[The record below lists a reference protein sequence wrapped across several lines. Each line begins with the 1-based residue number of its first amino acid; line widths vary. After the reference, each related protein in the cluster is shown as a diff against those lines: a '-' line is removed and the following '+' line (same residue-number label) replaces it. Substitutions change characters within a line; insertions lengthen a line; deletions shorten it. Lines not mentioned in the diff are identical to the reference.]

1 MGYNQKRFTLKTTSA
16 IYLKLEAFIKK
27 YYTNEL
33 IKGGLLFIGFGLL
46 YFLFTLFIEYFLWL
60 KPLGRTLLF
69 WIFIGVEVFLLF
81 RFILFPIF
89 KLFKLQKGIDYKE
102 ASAIIGNH
110 FTEVSDKLTNFLQLS
125 ASENSAESSELMI
138 ASIEQ
143 KANSLQPIPFGN
155 AINFKNNKKY
165 LPLAIV
171 PVLLFAVFYIS
182 GNSNIISQSLNRVVH
197 FNATFLPPAPFKFVV
212 LNANLQT
219 EQNKDFVVKM
229 ESIGNIVPENVMI
242 HIGDESYFME
252 SSQPGKF
259 EFKIEKPVE
268 NVSFS
273 FEGNSVS
280 SDEYE
285 LKVITVPSIAN
296 FQMVLNFPSY
306 LNKKSEIIQGTGN
319 AMVPEGTLVTWKM
332 NTQSTQEIVWKDE
345 NATFKFNKAENE
357 FKLAKNINQNTE
369 YQILTS
375 NNKVKNYEKLDYL
388 LSVIK
393 DQHPTIT
400 VSPAPDSLKLDKNYV
415 LGRLSDD
422 YGLSKLQIVYYERN
436 KPQTTKRG
444 TIPVKQAVFDQF
456 VFNFPSNLDVEEGVS
471 YEYYFEVFDNDA
483 PHHFKSTKSSVFSDR
498 VSTTD
503 EVHDLELQQQNQ
515 NINSLS
521 KSLKNQEK
529 QFSEMDKIQKTGKEK
544 DNLEFKDQQKV
555 GDFIKRQKQ
564 QDEMMKQ
571 FAEKM
576 NKNLDKFQ
584 SEKKDK
590 TADDLQKRLD
600 NAEKDLEKNQ
610 KLMDELKNLNDKLQS
625 EELFD
630 KMEKFKQISKNQ
642 SRNLEQLVELTK
654 RFYVEKKAEQV
665 ADKLDKLAEQQEKLS
680 NKETENTKDKQD
692 DINKAFDKIKE
703 DLKDLKEENKSLKSP
718 LDIPSDASKEK
729 DVDSDLQKASEELSK
744 KNTSSAKPKQKS
756 AAKKMKSMSEQ
767 MNSSMEGGDQEQL
780 EEDVVMLRQILDN
793 LLAYSLS
800 QEEVMKQF
808 KSMKLGSSAYTKNIK
823 IQQNLKQ
830 QFKHVDDSLFALSLR
845 NPKVAEDVT
854 KEIGNVQYNI
864 DKAIET
870 LTDVQVPKGVSHQ
883 QYATSSANKLAD
895 FLSDLLNNMQMS
907 MSKPGAGKPKP
918 GDGQGMQLPDIIQ
931 KQKGLGDKM
940 KEGMQQG
947 NKPGEGKQGQSG
959 EGKQGQGKEGEG
971 KQGEGK
977 QGQGKDGQ
985 GKGSQGKNGE
995 GKNGQGSKN
1004 GGEGKDGEDGNDGE
1018 GDAEAIMEIYKEQVK
1033 LREALQ
1039 KELAKQ
1045 GLDSQGRSV
1054 IDQMKASEKQLLN
1067 KGFKNEN
1074 LQRILNIQQELLKLN
1089 NAVQEQGQD
1098 TKRQSETNK
1107 AEFSNRTNSL
1117 PSSLLEYLNSV
1128 EILNRQS
1135 LPLRS
1140 NFNQKVQEY
1149 FNTK

>member
-1 MGYNQKRFTLKTTSA
+1 LKTTSA
-16 IYLKLEAFIKK
+16 IYQKLEAFIKK

-33 IKGGLLFIGFGLL
+33 IKGALLFIGFGFL

-60 KPLGRTLLF
+60 KPIGRTFLF
-69 WIFIGVEVFLLF
+69 WIFIAVEVFLLF

-89 KLFKLQKGIDYKE
+89 KLFKLQKGIDYNQ
-102 ASAIIGNH
+102 ASTIIGNH

-125 ASENSAESSELMI
+125 ASENSTESSELML

-155 AINFKNNKKY
+155 AINFKTNKKY
-165 LPLAIV
+165 LPLAII
-171 PVLLFAVFYIS
+171 PILLFAVFYIS
-182 GNSNIISQSLNRVVH
+182 GNSNVISQSLNRVVH

-212 LNANLQT
+212 LNSNLQT
-219 EQNKDFVVKM
+219 EQNKDFIVKI
-229 ESIGNIVPENVMI
+229 ESVGNVVPENVMI
-242 HIGDESYFME
+242 HIGNESYFME

-259 EFKIEKPVE
+259 EFKIEKPVS
-268 NVSFS
+268 NVEFS

-280 SDEYE
+280 SEEYE

-296 FQMVLNFPSY
+296 FEMVLNFPSY
-306 LNKKSEIIQGTGN
+306 LKKKSETIQGTGN
-319 AMVPEGTLVTWKM
+319 AIVPEGTLVTWKM
-332 NTQSTQEIVWKDE
+332 NTQSTQEIVWKDD
-345 NATFKFNKAENE
+345 NATFKFNKDENE
-357 FKLAKNINQNTE
+357 FKLAKNITQNTE

-375 NNKVKNYEKLDYL
+375 NNKVKNYEKLDYQ

-400 VSPAPDSLKLDKNYV
+400 VAPAPDSLKLDKNYV
-415 LGRLSDD
+415 LGRLGDD
-422 YGLSKLQIVYYERN
+422 YGLSKLEVVYYERN
-436 KPQTTKRG
+436 KPNTAKRG
-444 TIPVKQAVFDQF
+444 TIPVKSGVFDQF
-456 VFNFPSNLDVEEGVS
+456 VFNFPSNLAVQEGVS

-483 PHHFKSTKSSVFSDR
+483 PHGFKSTKSSVFSDR

-503 EVHDLELQQQNQ
+503 EVHDLELQQQNE
-515 NINSLS
+515 NINSLE
-521 KSLKNQEK
+521 KSLKNQTK
-529 QFSEMDKIQKTGKEK
+529 QFSEMDKIQKAGKEK

-555 GDFIKRQKQ
+555 NDFIKRQKQ
-564 QDEMMKQ
+564 QDELMKQ

-610 KLMDELKNLNDKLQS
+610 KLMDELKNLNDKLNS

-654 RFYVEKKAEQV
+654 RFYVSKKAEQV
-665 ADKLDKLAEQQEKLS
+665 ADKLKKLADQQEQLS
-680 NKETENTKDKQD
+680 NKEKENTQDKQE
-692 DINKAFDKIKE
+692 DINKAFDKIQE
-703 DLKDLKEENKSLKSP
+703 DLKDLKEENKTLKAP

-729 DVDSDLQKASEELSK
+729 DLKDDLKKASEELSK
-744 KNTSSAKPKQKS
+744 KNSSSAKPKQKS
-756 AAKKMKSMSEQ
+756 AAKKMKSMAEK
-767 MNSSMEGGDQEQL
+767 MDAGMEGGEQEQL
-780 EEDVVMLRQILDN
+780 EEDVAMLRQVLDN

-800 QEEVMKQF
+800 QEDVMKQF
-808 KSMKLGSSAYTKNIK
+808 RTMKLGSSAFTKNIK

-854 KEIGNVQYNI
+854 KEIGNVQYNV

-870 LTDVQVPKGVSHQ
+870 LSDVQVPKGVSHQ
-883 QYATSSANKLAD
+883 QYAVSSANKLAD

-907 MSKPGAGKPKP
+907 MSKPGAGKPKL

-931 KQKGLGDKM
+931 KQKGLADKM
-940 KEGMQQG
+940 KAGMKPG
-947 NKPGEGKQGQSG
+947 DKPGDKSGDKPGEGKQGQGKSG
-959 EGKQGQGKEGEG
+959 EGK
-971 KQGEGK
+971 
-977 QGQGKDGQ
+977 D
-985 GKGSQGKNGE
+985 
-995 GKNGQGSKN
+995 GQGSKN
-1004 GGEGKDGEDGNDGE
+1004 GGKGNENKDGNDGE

-1089 NAVQEQGQD
+1089 NAVQQQGQD

-1107 AEFSNRTNSL
+1107 AEFSNRTNAL
-1117 PSSLLEYLNSV
+1117 PSSLLDYLNSV

>member
-1 MGYNQKRFTLKTTSA
+1 M
-16 IYLKLEAFIKK
+16 
-27 YYTNEL
+27 
-33 IKGGLLFIGFGLL
+33 
-46 YFLFTLFIEYFLWL
+46 
-60 KPLGRTLLF
+60 
-69 WIFIGVEVFLLF
+69 
-81 RFILFPIF
+81 
-89 KLFKLQKGIDYKE
+89 FKLQKGIDYNQ

-125 ASENSAESSELMI
+125 ASGNTAESSELML

-155 AINFKNNKKY
+155 AINFNNNKKY

-182 GNSNIISQSLNRVVH
+182 GNSTIISQSLNRVVH

-212 LNANLQT
+212 LNQNLQT
-219 EQNKDFVVKM
+219 EQNKDFVIKM
-229 ESIGNIVPENVMI
+229 ESVGKIVPENVMI

-259 EFKIEKPVE
+259 EFKVEKPVE

-273 FEGNSVS
+273 FEGNTVS
-280 SDEYE
+280 SEEYE

-296 FQMVLNFPSY
+296 FEMVLNFPSY
-306 LNKKSEIIQGTGN
+306 LKKKAEVIQGTGN
-319 AMVPEGTLVTWKM
+319 AILPEGTLVTWKM
-332 NTQSTQEIVWKDE
+332 KTQATQEIVWKGE
-345 NATFKFNKAENE
+345 NSIFKFDKDQNE
-357 FKLAKNINQNTE
+357 FKLAKNISQNTE

-375 NNKVKNYEKLDYL
+375 NNKVKNYEKLDYQ

-393 DQHPTIT
+393 DQYPSIH
-400 VSPAPDSLKLDKNYV
+400 VAPAPDSLKLDKNYV
-415 LGRLSDD
+415 LGRLGDD
-422 YGLSKLQIVYYERN
+422 YGLSKLQVVYYERN
-436 KPQTTKRG
+436 KPNTAKRG
-444 TIPVKQAVFDQF
+444 TIPVKSGVFDQF
-456 VFNFPSNLDVEEGVS
+456 VFNFPSNLAVQEGVS

-483 PHHFKSTKSSVFSDR
+483 PHGFKSTKSSVFSDR
-498 VSTTD
+498 VATSD
-503 EVHDLELQQQNQ
+503 EIHDLELQQQNE
-515 NINSLS
+515 NISSLE
-521 KSLKNQEK
+521 KSLKNQTK
-529 QFSEMDKIQKTGKEK
+529 QFSEMDKIQKAGKEK

-555 GDFIKRQKQ
+555 NDFIKRQKQ
-564 QDEMMKQ
+564 QDELMKQ
-571 FAEKM
+571 FTEKM

-584 SEKKDK
+584 SDKKDK
-590 TADDLQKRLD
+590 TAEDLQKRLD

-610 KLMDELKNLNDKLQS
+610 KLMEELKNLNDKLNS
-625 EELFD
+625 EDLFD

-654 RFYVEKKAEQV
+654 RFYVSKKAEQV
-665 ADKLDKLAEQQEKLS
+665 AEKLNRLAEKQEQLS
-680 NKETENTKDKQD
+680 NKDKENTQDKQE
-692 DINKAFDKIKE
+692 DINKDFDKIQE
-703 DLKDLKEENKSLKSP
+703 DLKDLKEENKTLKAP
-718 LDIPSDASKEK
+718 LDIPNDASKEK
-729 DVDSDLQKASEELSK
+729 DVKSDLQKASEELSK
-744 KNTSSAKPKQKS
+744 KNSASAKPKQKS
-756 AAKKMKSMSEQ
+756 AAKKMKSMAEQ
-767 MNSSMEGGDQEQL
+767 MDAGMEGGEQEQM
-780 EEDVVMLRQILDN
+780 EEDVAMLRQILDN

-800 QEEVMKQF
+800 QEDVMKQF
-808 KSMKLGSSAYTKNIK
+808 RTMKLGSSAYTKNIK

-830 QFKHVDDSLFALSLR
+830 QFRYVDDSLFALSLR

-864 DKAIET
+864 DKAIES
-870 LTDVQVPKGVSHQ
+870 LSDVQVPKGVSHQ
-883 QYATSSANKLAD
+883 QYAVSSANKLAD

-907 MSKPGAGKPKP
+907 MSKPGSGKPKP
-918 GDGQGMQLPDIIQ
+918 GNGQGMQLPDIIQ

-940 KEGMQQG
+940 KEGMKSG
-947 NKPGEGKQGQSG
+947 NKPGDKPGDKSG
-959 EGKQGQGKEGEG
+959 EKMGDKPGE
-971 KQGEGK
+971 
-977 QGQGKDGQ
+977 
-985 GKGSQGKNGE
+985 GKNGE
-995 GKNGQGSKN
+995 GKESN
-1004 GGEGKDGEDGNDGE
+1004 GKDGKGKNGDGKTGQGDRKGGQSNGQMKDNDGE
-1018 GDAEAIMEIYKEQVK
+1018 GDAEAIIEIYKEQVK

-1039 KELAKQ
+1039 KELAKK
-1045 GLDSQGRSV
+1045 GLDSQGQSV
-1054 IDQMKASEKQLLN
+1054 IDQMKASEKQILN

-1089 NAVQEQGQD
+1089 NAVQQQGQD

-1107 AEFSNRTNSL
+1107 TEFPNRTNAL

>member
-1 MGYNQKRFTLKTTSA
+1 MKTTSA
-16 IYLKLEAFIKK
+16 IYQKLEAFIKK

-33 IKGGLLFIGFGLL
+33 IKGALLFIGFGFL

-60 KPLGRTLLF
+60 KPIGRTFLF
-69 WIFIGVEVFLLF
+69 WIFIAVEVFLLF

-89 KLFKLQKGIDYKE
+89 KLFKLQKGIDYNQ
-102 ASAIIGNH
+102 ASTIIGNH

-125 ASENSAESSELMI
+125 ASENSTESSELML

-155 AINFKNNKKY
+155 AINFKTNKKY
-165 LPLAIV
+165 LPLAII
-171 PVLLFAVFYIS
+171 PILLFAVFYIS
-182 GNSNIISQSLNRVVH
+182 GNSNVISQSLNRVVH

-212 LNANLQT
+212 LNSNLQT
-219 EQNKDFVVKM
+219 EQNKDFIVKI
-229 ESIGNIVPENVMI
+229 ESVGNVVPENVMI
-242 HIGDESYFME
+242 HIGNESYFME

-259 EFKIEKPVE
+259 EFKIEKPVS
-268 NVSFS
+268 NVEFS

-280 SDEYE
+280 SEEYE

-296 FQMVLNFPSY
+296 FEMVLNFPSY
-306 LNKKSEIIQGTGN
+306 LKKKSETIQGTGN
-319 AMVPEGTLVTWKM
+319 AIVPEGTLVTWKM
-332 NTQSTQEIVWKDE
+332 NTQSTQEIVWKDD
-345 NATFKFNKAENE
+345 NATFKFNKDENE
-357 FKLAKNINQNTE
+357 FELAKNITQNTE

-375 NNKVKNYEKLDYL
+375 NNKVKNYEKLDYQ

-400 VSPAPDSLKLDKNYV
+400 VSLAPDSLKLDKNYV
-415 LGRLSDD
+415 LGRLGDD
-422 YGLSKLQIVYYERN
+422 YGLSKLQVVYYERN
-436 KPQTTKRG
+436 KPNTAKRG
-444 TIPVKQAVFDQF
+444 TIPVKSGVFDQF
-456 VFNFPSNLDVEEGVS
+456 VFNFPSNLAVQEGVS

-483 PHHFKSTKSSVFSDR
+483 PHGFKSTKSSVFSDR

-503 EVHDLELQQQNQ
+503 EVHDLELQQQNE
-515 NINSLS
+515 NINSLE
-521 KSLKNQEK
+521 KSLKNQTK
-529 QFSEMDKIQKTGKEK
+529 QFSEIDKIQKAGKEK

-555 GDFIKRQKQ
+555 NDFIKRQKQ
-564 QDEMMKQ
+564 QDELMKQ

-610 KLMDELKNLNDKLQS
+610 KLMDELKNLNDKLNS

-654 RFYVEKKAEQV
+654 RFYVSKKAEQV
-665 ADKLDKLAEQQEKLS
+665 ADKLKKLADQQEQLS
-680 NKETENTKDKQD
+680 NKEKENTQDKQE
-692 DINKAFDKIKE
+692 DINKAFGKIQE
-703 DLKDLKEENKSLKSP
+703 DLKDLKEENKTLKAP

-729 DVDSDLQKASEELSK
+729 DLKDDLKKASEELSK
-744 KNTSSAKPKQKS
+744 KNSSSAKPKQKS
-756 AAKKMKSMSEQ
+756 AAKKMKSMAEK
-767 MNSSMEGGDQEQL
+767 MDAGMEGGEQEQL
-780 EEDVVMLRQILDN
+780 EEDVAMLRQVLDN

-800 QEEVMKQF
+800 QEDVMKQF
-808 KSMKLGSSAYTKNIK
+808 RTMKLGSSAFTKNIK

-854 KEIGNVQYNI
+854 KEIGNVQYNV

-870 LTDVQVPKGVSHQ
+870 LSDVQVPKGVSHQ
-883 QYATSSANKLAD
+883 QYAVSCANKLAD

-931 KQKGLGDKM
+931 KQKGLADKM
-940 KEGMQQG
+940 KAGMKPG
-947 NKPGEGKQGQSG
+947 DKPGDKSGDKPGEGKQGQ
-959 EGKQGQGKEGEG
+959 GKQGQGKSGEG
-971 KQGEGK
+971 K
-977 QGQGKDGQ
+977 D
-985 GKGSQGKNGE
+985 
-995 GKNGQGSKN
+995 GQGSKN
-1004 GGEGKDGEDGNDGE
+1004 GGKGNENKDGNDGE

-1089 NAVQEQGQD
+1089 NAVQQQGQD

-1107 AEFSNRTNSL
+1107 AEFSNRTNAL
-1117 PSSLLEYLNSV
+1117 PSSLLDYLNSV

>member
-1 MGYNQKRFTLKTTSA
+1 LKTTSA
-16 IYLKLEAFIKK
+16 IYQKLEAFIKK

-69 WIFIGVEVFLLF
+69 WAFIAVEVFLLF

-89 KLFKLQKGIDYKE
+89 KLFKLQKGIDYNQ
-102 ASAIIGNH
+102 ASTIIGNH

-125 ASENSAESSELMI
+125 ASENSTESSELML

-143 KANSLQPIPFGN
+143 KANSLQPIPFEN
-155 AINFKNNKKY
+155 AINFKTNKKY
-165 LPLAIV
+165 LPLAII
-171 PVLLFAVFYIS
+171 PILLFAVFYIS

-197 FNATFLPPAPFKFVV
+197 FNATFLPPAPFKFVI
-212 LNANLQT
+212 LNQNLQT
-219 EQNKDFVVKM
+219 EQNKDFVIKM
-229 ESIGNIVPENVMI
+229 ESVGNIVPENVMI
-242 HIGDESYFME
+242 HIGNESYFME

-259 EFKIEKPVE
+259 EFKIEKPVS
-268 NVSFS
+268 NVQFS
-273 FEGNSVS
+273 FKGNSVS
-280 SDEYE
+280 SEEYE

-296 FQMVLNFPSY
+296 FEMVLNFPSY
-306 LNKKSEIIQGTGN
+306 LKKKSETIQGTGN
-319 AMVPEGTLVTWKM
+319 AIVPEGTLVTWKM
-332 NTQSTQEIVWKDE
+332 NTQSTQEIVWKDD
-345 NATFKFNKAENE
+345 NSTFRFNKAENE
-357 FKLAKNINQNTE
+357 FKLAKNISQNTE

-375 NNKVKNYEKLDYL
+375 NNKVKNYEKLDYQ

-415 LGRLSDD
+415 LGRLGDD
-422 YGLSKLQIVYYERN
+422 YGLSKLQVVYYERN
-436 KPQTTKRG
+436 KPNTAKRG
-444 TIPVKQAVFDQF
+444 TIPVKSGVFDQF
-456 VFNFPSNLDVEEGVS
+456 VFNFPSNLAVQEGVS

-483 PHHFKSTKSSVFSDR
+483 PHGFKSTKSSVFSDR

-503 EVHDLELQQQNQ
+503 EIHDMELQQQNE
-515 NINSLS
+515 NINSLE
-521 KSLKNQEK
+521 KSLKNQTK
-529 QFSEMDKIQKTGKEK
+529 QFSEMDKIQKAGKEK

-555 GDFIKRQKQ
+555 NDFIKRQKQ

-600 NAEKDLEKNQ
+600 NAQKDLEKNQ
-610 KLMDELKNLNDKLQS
+610 KLMDELKNLNDKLNS
-625 EELFD
+625 EDLFD

-654 RFYVEKKAEQV
+654 RFYVSKKAEQV
-665 ADKLDKLAEQQEKLS
+665 ADKLKKLADQQEQLS
-680 NKETENTKDKQD
+680 NKEKENTQEKQE
-692 DINKAFDKIKE
+692 DINKAFDKIQE
-703 DLKDLKEENKSLKSP
+703 DLKDLKEENKTLKSP
-718 LDIPSDASKEK
+718 LDIPSDPSKEK
-729 DVDSDLQKASEELSK
+729 DVKDDLKKASEELSK
-744 KNTSSAKPKQKS
+744 KNSSSAKPKQKS
-756 AAKKMKSMSEQ
+756 AAKKMKSMAEQ
-767 MNSSMEGGDQEQL
+767 MDAGMEGGEQEQL
-780 EEDVVMLRQILDN
+780 EEDVAMLRQVLDN
-793 LLAYSLS
+793 LLAFSLS
-800 QEEVMKQF
+800 EEDVMKQF

-870 LTDVQVPKGVSHQ
+870 LSDVQVPKGVSHQ
-883 QYATSSANKLAD
+883 QYAVSSANKLAD

-931 KQKGLGDKM
+931 KQKGLADKM
-940 KEGMQQG
+940 KAGMKPG
-947 NKPGEGKQGQSG
+947 DKPGEGQQGKSG
-959 EGKQGQGKEGEG
+959 EGKQGQGKEGQG
-971 KQGEGK
+971 KSGE
-977 QGQGKDGQ
+977 GKDGQ
-985 GKGSQGKNGE
+985 GN
-995 GKNGQGSKN
+995 KN
-1004 GGEGKDGEDGNDGE
+1004 GGKGNEGKDGNDGE

-1089 NAVQEQGQD
+1089 NAVQQQGQD

-1107 AEFSNRTNSL
+1107 AEFTNKTNAL
-1117 PSSLLEYLNSV
+1117 PSSLLDYLNSV

>member
-1 MGYNQKRFTLKTTSA
+1 M
-16 IYLKLEAFIKK
+16 
-27 YYTNEL
+27 
-33 IKGGLLFIGFGLL
+33 IKGILLFTGFGLL
-46 YFLFTLFIEYFLWL
+46 YFLLTLFIEYFLWL
-60 KPLGRTLLF
+60 KPVGRTILF
-69 WIFIGVEVFLLF
+69 WLFVGVEVFLLF

-89 KLFKLQKGIDYKE
+89 KLFKLQKGIDYNQ
-102 ASAIIGNH
+102 ASKIIGNH

-125 ASENSAESSELMI
+125 SSENSAESSELML
-138 ASIEQ
+138 ASIQQ

-155 AINFKNNKKY
+155 AINFKANKKY
-165 LPLAIV
+165 LPLALV

-212 LNANLQT
+212 LNSNLQT
-219 EQNKDFVVKM
+219 EQNKDFVIKM
-229 ESIGNIVPENVMI
+229 ESVGKIVPENVMI

-259 EFKIEKPVE
+259 EFKIEKPVD
-268 NVSFS
+268 NVQFS

-296 FQMVLNFPSY
+296 FEMVLNFPSY
-306 LNKKSEIIQGTGN
+306 LKKKSETIQGTGN
-319 AMVPEGTLVTWKM
+319 AIVPEGTLVTWKM
-332 NTQSTQEIVWKDE
+332 NTQSTQEIVWKNE
-345 NATFKFNKAENE
+345 NEVFKFNKAENE
-357 FKLAKNINQNTE
+357 FKLAKNISQNTE

-375 NNKVKNYEKLDYL
+375 NNKVKNYEKLDYQ

-393 DQHPTIT
+393 DQHPSIA

-415 LGRLSDD
+415 LGRLGDD

-436 KPQTTKRG
+436 KPNTAKRG

-456 VFNFPSNLDVEEGVS
+456 VFNFPSNLAVEEGVS

-498 VSTTD
+498 VSTSD
-503 EVHDLELQQQNQ
+503 EVHDMELQQQNQ
-515 NINSLS
+515 NINSLE
-521 KSLKNQEK
+521 KSLKNQQK
-529 QFSEMDKIQKTGKEK
+529 QFSEMDKIQNTGKEK

-555 GDFIKRQKQ
+555 NDFIKRQKQ
-564 QDEMMKQ
+564 QDELMKQ

-576 NKNLDKFQ
+576 NHNLDKFKD
-584 SEKKDK
+584 EKKDK
-590 TADDLQKRLD
+590 TAEDLQKRLD
-600 NAEKDLEKNQ
+600 NSEKDLEKNQ
-610 KLMDELKNLNDKLQS
+610 KLLDELKNLNDKLNS
-625 EELFD
+625 EDLFD

-654 RFYVEKKAEQV
+654 RFYVEKKADQV
-665 ADKLDKLAEQQEKLS
+665 AEKLNKLADQQEKLS
-680 NKETENTKDKQD
+680 NKDNENTKDKQD
-692 DINKAFDKIKE
+692 EINKVFDKIQE
-703 DLKDLKEENKSLKSP
+703 DLKDLKEENKTLKAP
-718 LDIPSDASKEK
+718 LDIPSDTSKEK
-729 DVDSDLQKASEELSK
+729 DVDSDLQKASEELAK
-744 KNTSSAKPKQKS
+744 KNTSLAKPIQKS
-756 AAKKMKSMSEQ
+756 AAQKMKSMAQQ
-767 MNSSMEGGDQEQL
+767 MQSSMEGGDQEQL
-780 EEDVVMLRQILDN
+780 EEDVAMLRQVLDN
-793 LLAYSLS
+793 ILAYSLS
-800 QEEVMKQF
+800 QEDVMKQF

-823 IQQNLKQ
+823 VQQNLKQ

-864 DKAIET
+864 DNAIES

-883 QYATSSANKLAD
+883 QYAVSSANKLAD

-907 MSKPGAGKPKP
+907 MSKPGSGKPKP

-931 KQKGLGDKM
+931 KQKSLGDKM
-940 KEGMQQG
+940 KDGMKEGSR
-947 NKPGEGKQGQSG
+947 PGEGKD
-959 EGKQGQGKEGEG
+959 GKS
-971 KQGEGK
+971 GEGK

-985 GKGSQGKNGE
+985 GKDGKGKDGQGKD
-995 GKNGQGSKN
+995 GQGNKN
-1004 GGEGKDGEDGNDGE
+1004 GGKGNNEKDGNDGE

-1045 GLDSQGRSV
+1045 GLDSQGKSV
-1054 IDQMKASEKQLLN
+1054 IDQMKQSEKQILN

-1089 NAVQEQGQD
+1089 NAVQQQGQD

-1107 AEFSNRTNSL
+1107 AEFSNRSNAL
-1117 PSSLLEYLNSV
+1117 PNSLLEYLNSV

>member
-1 MGYNQKRFTLKTTSA
+1 MKTTSA
-16 IYLKLEAFIKK
+16 IYQKLEAFIKK

-69 WIFIGVEVFLLF
+69 WIFIVVEVFLLF

-89 KLFKLQKGIDYKE
+89 KLFKLQKGIDYNQ
-102 ASAIIGNH
+102 ASTIIGNH

-125 ASENSAESSELMI
+125 ASENSTESSELML

-155 AINFKNNKKY
+155 AINFKTNKKY
-165 LPLAIV
+165 LPLAII
-171 PVLLFAVFYIS
+171 PILLFAVFYIS
-182 GNSNIISQSLNRVVH
+182 GNSNIISQSLDRVVH

-212 LNANLQT
+212 LNSNLQT
-219 EQNKDFVVKM
+219 EQNKDFVIKM
-229 ESIGNIVPENVMI
+229 ESVGNIVPENVMI
-242 HIGDESYFME
+242 HIGNESYFME

-259 EFKIEKPVE
+259 EFKIEKPVS
-268 NVSFS
+268 NVQFS

-280 SDEYE
+280 SEEYE

-296 FQMVLNFPSY
+296 FEMVLNFPSY
-306 LNKKSEIIQGTGN
+306 LKKKSETIQGTGN
-319 AMVPEGTLVTWKM
+319 AIVPEGTLVTWKM
-332 NTQSTQEIVWKDE
+332 NTQSTQEIVWKDD
-345 NATFKFNKAENE
+345 NSIFKFNKAENE
-357 FKLAKNINQNTE
+357 FKLAKNISQNTE

-375 NNKVKNYEKLDYL
+375 NNKVKNYEKLDYQ

-415 LGRLSDD
+415 LGRLGDD
-422 YGLSKLQIVYYERN
+422 YGLYKLQVVYYERN
-436 KPQTTKRG
+436 KPNTAKRG
-444 TIPVKQAVFDQF
+444 TIPVKSGVFDQF
-456 VFNFPSNLDVEEGVS
+456 VFNFPSNLAVQEGVS

-483 PHHFKSTKSSVFSDR
+483 PHGFKSTKSSVFSDR

-503 EVHDLELQQQNQ
+503 EIHDMELQQQNE
-515 NINSLS
+515 NINSLE
-521 KSLKNQEK
+521 KSLKNQTK
-529 QFSEMDKIQKTGKEK
+529 QFSEMDKIQKAGKEK

-555 GDFIKRQKQ
+555 NDFIKRQKQ

-610 KLMDELKNLNDKLQS
+610 KLMDELKNLNDKLNS
-625 EELFD
+625 EDLFD

-654 RFYVEKKAEQV
+654 RFYVSKKAEQV
-665 ADKLDKLAEQQEKLS
+665 ADKLKKLADQQEQLS
-680 NKETENTKDKQD
+680 NKEKENTQERQE
-692 DINKAFDKIKE
+692 DINKAFDKIQE
-703 DLKDLKEENKSLKSP
+703 DLKDLKEENKTLKAP

-729 DVDSDLQKASEELSK
+729 DVKDDLKKASEELSK
-744 KNTSSAKPKQKS
+744 KNSSSAKPKQKS
-756 AAKKMKSMSEQ
+756 AAKKMKSMAEQ
-767 MNSSMEGGDQEQL
+767 MDSSMEGGEQEQL
-780 EEDVVMLRQILDN
+780 EEDVAMLRQVLDN

-800 QEEVMKQF
+800 QEDVMKQF
-808 KSMKLGSSAYTKNIK
+808 KSMKLGSSAFTKNIK
-823 IQQNLKQ
+823 VQQNLKQ

-870 LTDVQVPKGVSHQ
+870 LSDVQVPKGVSHQ
-883 QYATSSANKLAD
+883 QYAVSSANKLAD

-931 KQKGLGDKM
+931 KQKGLADKM
-940 KEGMQQG
+940 KEGMKHGDKPGDKPGDKQGEGQQG
-947 NKPGEGKQGQSG
+947 KSG
-959 EGKQGQGKEGEG
+959 DGKQGQGKEGQG
-971 KQGEGK
+971 KS
-977 QGQGKDGQ
+977 GQGKDG
-985 GKGSQGKNGE
+985 KGD
-995 GKNGQGSKN
+995 KN
-1004 GGEGKDGEDGNDGE
+1004 GGKGNDGKDGEDGE

-1089 NAVQEQGQD
+1089 NAVQQQGQD

-1107 AEFSNRTNSL
+1107 TEFSNKTNAL
-1117 PSSLLEYLNSV
+1117 PSSLLDYLNSV

>member
-1 MGYNQKRFTLKTTSA
+1 MKTSSA
-16 IYLKLEAFIKK
+16 IYLKLEGFIRK

-33 IKGGLLFIGFGLL
+33 IKGALLFIGFGLL
-46 YFLFTLFIEYFLWL
+46 YFLFTLFVEYFLWL
-60 KPLGRTLLF
+60 KPMGRTLLF
-69 WIFIGVEVFLLF
+69 WLFIGVEVFLLF

-89 KLFKLQKGIDYKE
+89 KLFKLQKGIDYNQ

-125 ASENSAESSELMI
+125 TNENSGESSELML

-155 AINFKNNKKY
+155 AINFKSNKKY
-165 LPLAIV
+165 LPLALI
-171 PVLLFAVFYIS
+171 PVLLFAVFFIS
-182 GNSNIISQSLNRVVH
+182 GNSNIISQSFNRVVH
-197 FNATFLPPAPFKFVV
+197 FNASFLPPAPFKFVV
-212 LNANLQT
+212 LNDNLQT
-219 EQNKDFVVKM
+219 EQNKDFIVKV
-229 ESIGNIVPENVMI
+229 ETDGKVVPENVMI

-252 SSQPGKF
+252 SSQTGKF
-259 EFKIEKPVE
+259 EFKIEKPTSDVA
-268 NVSFS
+268 FS

-280 SDEYE
+280 SNEYE

-296 FQMVLNFPSY
+296 FEMVLNFPSY
-306 LNKKSEIIQGTGN
+306 LKKKSEIIQGTGN
-319 AMVPEGTLVTWKM
+319 AIIPEGTTVTWRM
-332 NTQSTQEIVWKDE
+332 NTQSTQEVVWKDE
-345 NATFKFNKAENE
+345 KASFNFKKDENE
-357 FKLAKNINQNTE
+357 FKLAKNIVQNTD

-375 NNKVKNYEKLDYL
+375 NNKVKNYEKLDYQ

-393 DQHPTIT
+393 DQNPTIT
-400 VSPAPDSLKLDKNYV
+400 VAPAPDSLKLDKNYV
-415 LGRLSDD
+415 LGRLGDD

-436 KPQTTKRG
+436 KPQTAKRG

-456 VFNFPSNLDVEEGVS
+456 VFNFPSNLAVQEGVS

-483 PHHFKSTKSSVFSDR
+483 LHGFKSTKSSTFSDR

-503 EVHDLELQQQNQ
+503 EIQDAELQQQNN

-529 QFSEMDKIQKTGKEK
+529 QFSEMDKLKNTGKEK

-555 GDFIKRQKQ
+555 NDFIKRQKQ

-571 FAEKM
+571 FTEKM
-576 NKNLDKFQ
+576 NNNLDKF
-584 SEKKDK
+584 SKEKKDK
-590 TADDLQKRLD
+590 TAEDLQKRLD

-610 KLMDELKNLNDKLQS
+610 KLLDELKNLNDKMNS
-625 EELFD
+625 DDLFD

-654 RFYVEKKAEQV
+654 RFYVEKKAGQV
-665 ADKLDKLAEQQEKLS
+665 AEKLNKLSEQQEQLS
-680 NKETENTKDKQD
+680 DKDKENTKEKQD
-692 DINKAFDKIKE
+692 EINKSFDKIQE
-703 DLKDLKEENKSLKSP
+703 DLKDLKEENNSLKSP
-718 LDIPSDASKEK
+718 LDIPKDASKEK
-729 DVDSDLQKASEELSK
+729 DVENDLNKASEELSK

-756 AAKKMKSMSEQ
+756 AAKKMKSMAEQ
-767 MNSSMEGGDQEQL
+767 MESNMEAGDQEQL
-780 EEDVVMLRQILDN
+780 QEDVAMLRQILDN
-793 LLAYSLS
+793 LLAFSLS
-800 QEEVMKQF
+800 QEDVMKQF

-830 QFKHVDDSLFALSLR
+830 QFKHVDDSLFAMSLR
-845 NPKVAEDVT
+845 NPKIAEDVT
-854 KEIGNVQYNI
+854 KEIGNVQYNM
-864 DKAIET
+864 DKAIEV
-870 LTDVQVPKGVSHQ
+870 LTDVQIPKGVSHQ
-883 QYATSSANKLAD
+883 QYAVSSANKLAD

-907 MSKPGAGKPKP
+907 MANPGAGKPKP

-931 KQKGLGDKM
+931 KQKGLADKM
-940 KEGMQQG
+940 KDGMKSGEKPGSGQDG
-947 NKPGEGKQGQSG
+947 KSGDSKPGEGK
-959 EGKQGQGKEGEG
+959 EN
-971 KQGEGK
+971 
-977 QGQGKDGQ
+977 GQGKDGKSGQ
-985 GKGSQGKNGE
+985 
-995 GKNGQGSKN
+995 GKNGQGNQNGGKGKN
-1004 GGEGKDGEDGNDGE
+1004 GNEGEDGE
-1018 GDAEAIMEIYKEQVK
+1018 GDAEKIMEIYKEQVK

-1039 KELAKQ
+1039 NELSKK
-1045 GLDSQGRSV
+1045 GLDGQGKSV
-1054 IDQMKASEKQLLN
+1054 IDQMKASEKQILN

-1089 NAVQEQGQD
+1089 NAMQQQGQD
-1098 TKRQSETNK
+1098 TKRESETNK
-1107 AEFSNRTNSL
+1107 AEFPNRANAL
-1117 PSSLLEYLNSV
+1117 PSSLTEYLNSV

>member
-1 MGYNQKRFTLKTTSA
+1 MKTTSA
-16 IYLKLEAFIKK
+16 IYQKLEAFIKK

-33 IKGGLLFIGFGLL
+33 IKGALLFIGFGLL

-60 KPLGRTLLF
+60 KPLGRTILF

-89 KLFKLQKGIDYKE
+89 KLFKLQRGIDYNQ

-125 ASENSAESSELMI
+125 ASENSTESSELML

-155 AINFKNNKKY
+155 AINFNSNRKY
-165 LPLAIV
+165 LPLAII
-171 PVLLFAVFYIS
+171 PILLFAVFYIS
-182 GNSNIISQSLNRVVH
+182 GNSNIIYQSLNRVVH

-212 LNANLQT
+212 LNQNLQT
-219 EQNKDFVVKM
+219 EQNKDFVIKM
-229 ESIGNIVPENVMI
+229 ESVGNVVPENVMI

-259 EFKIEKPVE
+259 EFKIEKPVD

-296 FQMVLNFPSY
+296 FEMILNFPSY
-306 LNKKSEIIQGTGN
+306 LKKKSETIQGTGN
-319 AMVPEGTLVTWKM
+319 AIVPEGTLVTWKM
-332 NTQSTQEIVWKDE
+332 NTQATQEIVWKDD

-357 FKLAKNINQNTE
+357 FKLAKSISQNTE

-375 NNKVKNYEKLDYL
+375 NNKVKNYEKLDYQ

-400 VSPAPDSLKLDKNYV
+400 VAPAPDSLKLDKNYV
-415 LGRLSDD
+415 LGRLGDD

-436 KPQTTKRG
+436 KPQTAKRG

-456 VFNFPSNLDVEEGVS
+456 FFNFPSNLAVAEGVS

-483 PHHFKSTKSSVFSDR
+483 PHHFKSTRSSVFSDR

-503 EVHDLELQQQNQ
+503 EIHDLELQQQNQ
-515 NINSLS
+515 NINSLE
-521 KSLKNQEK
+521 KSLKNQTK
-529 QFSEMDKIQKTGKEK
+529 QFSEMDKIQNAGKEK
-544 DNLEFKDQQKV
+544 DNLEFKDQQKIN
-555 GDFIKRQKQ
+555 DFIKRQKQ
-564 QDEMMKQ
+564 QDELMKQ

-576 NKNLDKFQ
+576 NKNLDKFK
-584 SEKKDK
+584 EDKKDK
-590 TADDLQKRLD
+590 TAEDLQKRLD
-600 NAEKDLEKNQ
+600 NADKDLEKNQ
-610 KLMDELKNLNDKLQS
+610 KLLDELKNLNDKLNS

-665 ADKLDKLAEQQEKLS
+665 ADKLDKLSDQQEQLS
-680 NKETENTKDKQD
+680 NKEKENTKEKQD
-692 DINKAFDKIKE
+692 DINKAFDKIQE
-703 DLKDLKEENKSLKSP
+703 DLKDLKDENKTLKAP

-729 DVDSDLQKASEELSK
+729 DLKDDLQKASDELNK
-744 KNTSSAKPKQKS
+744 KNTSSAKQKQKS
-756 AAKKMKSMSEQ
+756 AAKKMKSMAQQ
-767 MNSSMEGGDQEQL
+767 MESSMEGGEQEQL
-780 EEDVVMLRQILDN
+780 EEDVAMLRQVLDN

-854 KEIGNVQYNI
+854 KEIGNVQYNV
-864 DKAIET
+864 DKAIES

-907 MSKPGAGKPKP
+907 MSSPGAGKPKP

-931 KQKGLGDKM
+931 KQKGLADKM
-940 KEGMQQG
+940 KDGMKKG
-947 NKPGEGKQGQSG
+947 DKPGDKP
-959 EGKQGQGKEGEG
+959 GQGKDGKSGE
-971 KQGEGK
+971 
-977 QGQGKDGQ
+977 GKDGQ
-985 GKGSQGKNGE
+985 GKNGQGGKSGDKGSSGKDGKNG
-995 GKNGQGSKN
+995 K
-1004 GGEGKDGEDGNDGE
+1004 GEKDGKDGNDGE

-1054 IDQMKASEKQLLN
+1054 IDQMKQSEKQLLN

-1089 NAVQEQGQD
+1089 NAVQQQGQD

-1107 AEFSNRTNSL
+1107 AEFSNRTNAL

>member
-1 MGYNQKRFTLKTTSA
+1 MKTTSA
-16 IYLKLEAFIKK
+16 IYQKLEAFIKK
-27 YYTNEL
+27 YYMNEL

-60 KPLGRTLLF
+60 KPFGRTLLF
-69 WIFIGVEVFLLF
+69 WIFIAVEVFLLF

-89 KLFKLQKGIDYKE
+89 KLFKLQKGIDYNQ
-102 ASAIIGNH
+102 ASTIIGNH

-125 ASENSAESSELMI
+125 SNENSAESSELML

-155 AINFKNNKKY
+155 AINFKSNKKY
-165 LPLAIV
+165 LPLALI

-182 GNSNIISQSLNRVVH
+182 GNSGIISQSLNRVVH

-212 LNANLQT
+212 LNSNLQT
-219 EQNKDFVVKM
+219 EQNKDFVVKV
-229 ESIGNIVPENVMI
+229 ESVGNIVPENVMI
-242 HIGDESYFME
+242 HIGNESYFME

-259 EFKIEKPVE
+259 EFKIEKPTSDVT
-268 NVSFS
+268 FS

-280 SDEYE
+280 SDDYE

-296 FQMVLNFPSY
+296 FEMVLNFPSY
-306 LNKKSEIIQGTGN
+306 IKKKSEIIQGTGN
-319 AMVPEGTLVTWKM
+319 AIVPEGTSVTWKM
-332 NTQSTQEIVWKDE
+332 KTQSTQEIVWKDGYSV
-345 NATFKFNKAENE
+345 FKFNKAENE
-357 FKLAKNINQNTE
+357 FKMAKNISQNTE

-375 NNKVKNYEKLDYL
+375 NNKVKNYEKLNYQ

-415 LGRLSDD
+415 LGRLTDD
-422 YGLSKLQIVYYERN
+422 YGLSKLQVVYYERN
-436 KPQTTKRG
+436 KPSTAKRG
-444 TIPVKQAVFDQF
+444 TIPVKSGVFDQF
-456 VFNFPSNLDVEEGVS
+456 VFNFPSNLAVQEGVS

-483 PHHFKSTKSSVFSDR
+483 PHGFKSSKSSVFSDR

-503 EVHDLELQQQNQ
+503 EIQDKELQQQNE
-515 NINSLS
+515 NINSLE
-521 KSLKNQEK
+521 KSLKNQTK
-529 QFSEMDKIQKTGKEK
+529 QFSEMDKIQKAGKEK

-555 GDFIKRQKQ
+555 NDFIKRQKQ
-564 QDEMMKQ
+564 QDELMKQ

-610 KLMDELKNLNDKLQS
+610 KLMDELKNLNDKLNS
-625 EELFD
+625 EDLFD

-654 RFYVEKKAEQV
+654 RFYVSKKAEQV
-665 ADKLDKLAEQQEKLS
+665 AEKLNKLADQQEQLS
-680 NKETENTKDKQD
+680 NKEKENTQEKQD
-692 DINKAFDKIKE
+692 DINKAFDKIQE
-703 DLKDLKEENKSLKSP
+703 DLKDLKQENKTLKSP

-729 DVDSDLQKASEELSK
+729 DVQNDLQKASEELSK
-744 KNTSSAKPKQKS
+744 KNASSAKPKQKS
-756 AAKKMKSMSEQ
+756 AAKKMKSMAEQ
-767 MNSSMEGGDQEQL
+767 MDSSMEGGEQEQL
-780 EEDVVMLRQILDN
+780 EEDVAMLRQVLDN

-800 QEEVMKQF
+800 QEDVMKQF
-808 KSMKLGSSAYTKNIK
+808 KSMKLGSSAFTKNIK
-823 IQQNLKQ
+823 VQQNLKQ

-870 LTDVQVPKGVSHQ
+870 LSDVQVPKGVSHQ
-883 QYATSSANKLAD
+883 QYAVSSANKLAD

-907 MSKPGAGKPKP
+907 MSKPGSGKPKP

-931 KQKGLGDKM
+931 KQKGLADKM
-940 KEGMQQG
+940 KAGMKPG
-947 NKPGEGKQGQSG
+947 DKPGEGQQGQSG
-959 EGKQGQGKEGEG
+959 EGKQGQEKE
-971 KQGEGK
+971 
-977 QGQGKDGQ
+977 GQGKTGQGKNGNGKEGQ
-985 GKGSQGKNGE
+985 GKGQEKGSE
-995 GKNGQGSKN
+995 GK
-1004 GGEGKDGEDGNDGE
+1004 DGNDGE

-1045 GLDSQGRSV
+1045 GLDSQGKSV

-1089 NAVQEQGQD
+1089 NAVQQQGQD

-1107 AEFSNRTNSL
+1107 AEFSNRTNAL
-1117 PSSLLEYLNSV
+1117 PSSLLDYLNSV

-1135 LPLRS
+1135 LPLRA

-1149 FNTK
+1149 FNKK

>member
-1 MGYNQKRFTLKTTSA
+1 MKTSSA
-16 IYLKLEAFIKK
+16 IYLKLEGFIRK

-33 IKGGLLFIGFGLL
+33 IKGALLFIGFGLL
-46 YFLFTLFIEYFLWL
+46 YFLFTLFVEYFLWL
-60 KPLGRTLLF
+60 KPMGRTLLF
-69 WIFIGVEVFLLF
+69 WLFIGVEVFLLF

-89 KLFKLQKGIDYKE
+89 KLFKLQKGIDYNQ

-125 ASENSAESSELMI
+125 SNENSAESSELML

-155 AINFKNNKKY
+155 AINFKSNKKY
-165 LPLAIV
+165 LPLALI
-171 PVLLFAVFYIS
+171 PVLLFAVFFIS
-182 GNSNIISQSLNRVVH
+182 GNSSIISQSFNRVVH
-197 FNATFLPPAPFKFVV
+197 FNASFLPPAPFKFVV
-212 LNANLQT
+212 LNDNLQT
-219 EQNKDFVVKM
+219 EQNKDFIVKV
-229 ESIGNIVPENVMI
+229 ETEGKVVPENVMI

-252 SSQPGKF
+252 SSQTGKF
-259 EFKIEKPVE
+259 EFKIEKPTSDVA
-268 NVSFS
+268 FS

-280 SDEYE
+280 SNEYE

-296 FQMVLNFPSY
+296 FEMILNFPSY
-306 LNKKSEIIQGTGN
+306 LKKKSEIIQGTGN
-319 AMVPEGTLVTWKM
+319 AIIPEGTTVTWRM
-332 NTQSTQEIVWKDE
+332 NTQSTQEVVWKDE
-345 NATFKFNKAENE
+345 RASFNFKKDENE
-357 FKLAKNINQNTE
+357 FKLAKNIVQNTD

-375 NNKVKNYEKLDYL
+375 NNKVKNYEKLDYQ

-400 VSPAPDSLKLDKNYV
+400 VAPAPDSLKLDKNYV
-415 LGRLSDD
+415 LGRLGDD

-436 KPQTTKRG
+436 KPQTAKRG

-456 VFNFPSNLDVEEGVS
+456 VFNFPSNLAVQEGVS

-483 PHHFKSTKSSVFSDR
+483 LHGFKSTKSSTFSDR

-503 EVHDLELQQQNQ
+503 EIQDAELQQQNN

-529 QFSEMDKIQKTGKEK
+529 QFSEMDKLKNTGKEK

-555 GDFIKRQKQ
+555 NDFIKRQKQ

-571 FAEKM
+571 FTEKM
-576 NKNLDKFQ
+576 NNNLDKF
-584 SEKKDK
+584 SKEKKDK
-590 TADDLQKRLD
+590 TAEDLQKRLD

-610 KLMDELKNLNDKLQS
+610 KLLDELKNLNDKMNS
-625 EELFD
+625 DDLFD

-654 RFYVEKKAEQV
+654 RFYVEKKAGQV
-665 ADKLDKLAEQQEKLS
+665 AEKLNKLSEQQEQLS
-680 NKETENTKDKQD
+680 DKDKENTKEKQD
-692 DINKAFDKIKE
+692 EINKSFDKIQE
-703 DLKDLKEENKSLKSP
+703 DLKDLKEENNSLKSP
-718 LDIPSDASKEK
+718 LDIPKDASKEK
-729 DVDSDLQKASEELSK
+729 DVENDLNKASEELSN

-756 AAKKMKSMSEQ
+756 AAKKMKSMAEQ
-767 MNSSMEGGDQEQL
+767 MESNMEAGDQEQL
-780 EEDVVMLRQILDN
+780 QEDVAMLRQILDN
-793 LLAYSLS
+793 LLAFSLS
-800 QEEVMKQF
+800 QEDVMKQF
-808 KSMKLGSSAYTKNIK
+808 KSIKLGSSAYTKNIK

-830 QFKHVDDSLFALSLR
+830 QFKHVDDSLFAMSLR
-845 NPKVAEDVT
+845 NPKISEDVT
-854 KEIGNVQYNI
+854 KEIGNVQYNM
-864 DKAIET
+864 DKAIEV
-870 LTDVQVPKGVSHQ
+870 LTDVQIPKGVSHQ
-883 QYATSSANKLAD
+883 QYAVSSANKLAD

-907 MSKPGAGKPKP
+907 MANPGAGKPKP

-931 KQKGLGDKM
+931 KQKGLADKM
-940 KEGMQQG
+940 KDGMKSGEKPGSGQDG
-947 NKPGEGKQGQSG
+947 KSGDSKPGEGK
-959 EGKQGQGKEGEG
+959 EN
-971 KQGEGK
+971 
-977 QGQGKDGQ
+977 GQGKDGKSGQ
-985 GKGSQGKNGE
+985 
-995 GKNGQGSKN
+995 GKNGQGNQNGGKGKN
-1004 GGEGKDGEDGNDGE
+1004 GNEGEDGE
-1018 GDAEAIMEIYKEQVK
+1018 GDAEKIMEIYKEQVK

-1039 KELAKQ
+1039 NELSKK
-1045 GLDSQGRSV
+1045 GLDGQGKSV
-1054 IDQMKASEKQLLN
+1054 IDQMKASEKQILN

-1089 NAVQEQGQD
+1089 NAMQQQGQD
-1098 TKRQSETNK
+1098 TKRESETNK
-1107 AEFSNRTNSL
+1107 AEFPNRANAL
-1117 PSSLLEYLNSV
+1117 PSSLTEYLNSV

>member
-1 MGYNQKRFTLKTTSA
+1 MKTTSA
-16 IYLKLEAFIKK
+16 IYQKLEAFIKK

-33 IKGGLLFIGFGLL
+33 IRGALLFIGFGLL

-69 WIFIGVEVFLLF
+69 WVFIGVEVFLLF

-89 KLFKLQKGIDYKE
+89 KLFKLQKGIDYNQ
-102 ASAIIGNH
+102 ASTIIGNH

-125 ASENSAESSELMI
+125 ASENSTESSELML

-155 AINFKNNKKY
+155 AINFKTNKKY
-165 LPLAIV
+165 LPLAII
-171 PVLLFAVFYIS
+171 PILLFAVFYIS

-212 LNANLQT
+212 LNKNLQT
-219 EQNKDFVVKM
+219 EQNKDFVIKM
-229 ESIGNIVPENVMI
+229 ESVGKVVPENVMI
-242 HIGDESYFME
+242 HIGNESYFME

-259 EFKIEKPVE
+259 EFKIEKPVS
-268 NVSFS
+268 NVEFS

-280 SDEYE
+280 SEEYE

-296 FQMVLNFPSY
+296 FEMVLNFPSY
-306 LNKKSEIIQGTGN
+306 LKKKSETIQGTGN
-319 AMVPEGTLVTWKM
+319 AIVPEGTLVTWKM
-332 NTQSTQEIVWKDE
+332 NTQSTQEIVWKDD

-357 FKLAKNINQNTE
+357 FKLAKNISQNTE

-375 NNKVKNYEKLDYL
+375 NNKVKNYEKLDYQ

-415 LGRLSDD
+415 LGRLGDD
-422 YGLSKLQIVYYERN
+422 YGLYKLQVVYYERN
-436 KPQTTKRG
+436 KPNTAKRG
-444 TIPVKQAVFDQF
+444 TIPVKSGVFDQF
-456 VFNFPSNLDVEEGVS
+456 VFNFPSNLAVQEGVS

-483 PHHFKSTKSSVFSDR
+483 PHGFKSTKSSVFSDR

-503 EVHDLELQQQNQ
+503 EVHDMELQQQNE
-515 NINSLS
+515 NINSLEN
-521 KSLKNQEK
+521 SLKNQTK
-529 QFSEMDKIQKTGKEK
+529 QFSEMDKIQKAGKEK

-555 GDFIKRQKQ
+555 NDFIKRQKQ

-590 TADDLQKRLD
+590 TADDLQKRLE

-610 KLMDELKNLNDKLQS
+610 KLMDELKNLNDKLNS
-625 EELFD
+625 EDLFD

-654 RFYVEKKAEQV
+654 RFYVSKKAEQV
-665 ADKLDKLAEQQEKLS
+665 ADKLKKLADQQEQLS
-680 NKETENTKDKQD
+680 NKEKENTQEKQD
-692 DINKAFDKIKE
+692 DINKAFDKIQE
-703 DLKDLKEENKSLKSP
+703 GLKDLKEENKTLKAP
-718 LDIPSDASKEK
+718 LDIPADASKEK
-729 DVDSDLQKASEELSK
+729 DVKDDLKKASEELSK
-744 KNTSSAKPKQKS
+744 KNSSSAKPKQKS
-756 AAKKMKSMSEQ
+756 AAKKMKSMAEQ
-767 MNSSMEGGDQEQL
+767 MDSSMEGGEQEQL
-780 EEDVVMLRQILDN
+780 EEDVAMLRQVLDN

-800 QEEVMKQF
+800 QEDVMKQF
-808 KSMKLGSSAYTKNIK
+808 KSMKLGSSAFTKNIK
-823 IQQNLKQ
+823 VQQNLKQ

-870 LTDVQVPKGVSHQ
+870 LSDVQVPKGVSHQ
-883 QYATSSANKLAD
+883 QYAVSSANKLAD

-931 KQKGLGDKM
+931 KQKGLADKM
-940 KEGMQQG
+940 KAGMKPGDKPG
-947 NKPGEGKQGQSG
+947 NKPGDKPG
-959 EGKQGQGKEGEG
+959 EGQQGKS
-971 KQGEGK
+971 GEGK

-985 GKGSQGKNGE
+985 GKN
-995 GKNGQGSKN
+995 
-1004 GGEGKDGEDGNDGE
+1004 GEGKDGQGNKSGGKGNEGKDGNDGE

-1045 GLDSQGRSV
+1045 GLDSQGKSV

-1089 NAVQEQGQD
+1089 NAVQQQGQD

-1107 AEFSNRTNSL
+1107 TEFSNRTNAL
-1117 PSSLLEYLNSV
+1117 PSSLLDYLNSV

>member
-1 MGYNQKRFTLKTTSA
+1 MKTSSA
-16 IYLKLEAFIKK
+16 IYQKLEGFIKK

-33 IKGGLLFIGFGLL
+33 IKGALLFIGFGLL
-46 YFLFTLFIEYFLWL
+46 YFLFTLFVEYFLWL
-60 KPLGRTLLF
+60 KPAGRTLLF
-69 WIFIGVEVFLLF
+69 WLFIGVEVFLLF

-89 KLFKLQKGIDYKE
+89 KLFKLQKGIDYNQ

-125 ASENSAESSELMI
+125 SNENSSESSELML

-155 AINFKNNKKY
+155 AINFGTNKKY
-165 LPLAIV
+165 LPLAII
-171 PVLLFAVFYIS
+171 PILLFAVFYIS
-182 GNSNIISQSLNRVVH
+182 GNSTIISQSFNRVVH
-197 FNATFLPPAPFKFVV
+197 FNASFLPPAPFKFVV
-212 LNANLQT
+212 LNSNLQT
-219 EQNKDFVVKM
+219 EQNKDFVVKV
-229 ESIGNIVPENVMI
+229 ETEGKVVPENVMI
-242 HIGDESYFME
+242 HIGSESYFME

-259 EFKIEKPVE
+259 EFKIEKPVS
-268 NVSFS
+268 NIVFS
-273 FEGNSVS
+273 FEGNTVS

-285 LKVITVPSIAN
+285 LKVVTVPSIAN
-296 FQMVLNFPSY
+296 FEMVLNFPEY
-306 LNKKSEIIQGTGN
+306 LKKKSEIIQGTGN
-319 AMVPEGTLVTWKM
+319 GIVPEGTTVTWKM

-345 NATFKFNKAENE
+345 KTVSRFVKAENE
-357 FKLAKNINQNTE
+357 FKLVKSISQNTE

-375 NNKVKNYEKLDYL
+375 NNKIKNYEKLDYQ

-415 LGRLSDD
+415 LGRMGDD
-422 YGLSKLQIVYYERN
+422 YGLSKLQIVYYERG
-436 KPQTTKRG
+436 KPQTAKRG

-456 VFNFPSNLDVEEGVS
+456 VFNFPSNLAVEEGVS

-498 VSTTD
+498 VSTAD
-503 EVHDLELQQQNQ
+503 EVQDAELQQQNQ
-515 NINSLS
+515 NINSLE
-521 KSLKNQEK
+521 KSLKNQTK
-529 QFSEMDKIQKTGKEK
+529 QISEMDKIQNTGKEK
-544 DNLEFKDQQKV
+544 DNLEFKDQQKIN
-555 GDFIKRQKQ
+555 DFIKRQKQ

-576 NKNLDKFQ
+576 NKNLDKFKD
-584 SEKKDK
+584 EKKDK
-590 TADDLQKRLD
+590 TAEDLQKRLD

-610 KLMDELKNLNDKLQS
+610 KLLDELKNLNDKLNN
-625 EELFD
+625 EDLFD

-654 RFYVEKKAEQV
+654 RFYVSKKAEQV
-665 ADKLDKLAEQQEKLS
+665 AEKLNKLSDQQEQLS
-680 NKETENTKDKQD
+680 NKEKENTKEKQD
-692 DINKAFDKIKE
+692 DINKSFDKIQE
-703 DLKDLKEENKSLKSP
+703 DLKDLKEENKTLKAP
-718 LDIPSDASKEK
+718 LDIQQDASKEK
-729 DVDSDLQKASEELSK
+729 DLDNDLQKASEELEK
-744 KNTSSAKPKQKS
+744 KNTSSAKQKQKS
-756 AAKKMKSMSEQ
+756 AAQKMKSMAKQ
-767 MNSSMEGGDQEQL
+767 MESSMDGGEQEQL
-780 EEDVVMLRQILDN
+780 EEDVAMLRQVLDN

-800 QEEVMKQF
+800 QEDVMKQF

-870 LTDVQVPKGVSHQ
+870 LTDVQIPKGVSHQ

-907 MSKPGAGKPKP
+907 MSKPGSGKPKP

-931 KQKGLGDKM
+931 KQKGLADKM
-940 KEGMQQG
+940 KEGMKEG
-947 NKPGEGKQGQSG
+947 NKPGDSQQGQGS
-959 EGKQGQGKEGEG
+959 ESKQGQGKEG
-971 KQGEGK
+971 Q
-977 QGQGKDGQ
+977 
-985 GKGSQGKNGE
+985 
-995 GKNGQGSKN
+995 GKNGQGKEGQGNKN
-1004 GGEGKDGEDGNDGE
+1004 GGKGNDGKDGNDGE
-1018 GDAEAIMEIYKEQVK
+1018 GDAEKIMEIYKEQVK

-1039 KELAKQ
+1039 NELAKK
-1045 GLDSQGRSV
+1045 GLDGQGRSV
-1054 IDQMKASEKQLLN
+1054 IDQMKQSEKQLLN

-1089 NAVQEQGQD
+1089 NAVQQQGQD

-1107 AEFSNRTNSL
+1107 TEFSNRTNAL
-1117 PSSLLEYLNSV
+1117 PSSLIEYLNSV

>member
-1 MGYNQKRFTLKTTSA
+1 MKTTSA
-16 IYLKLEAFIKK
+16 IYQKLEAFIKK

-33 IKGGLLFIGFGLL
+33 IKGSLLFIGFGLL

-60 KPLGRTLLF
+60 KPFGRTLLF

-89 KLFKLQKGIDYKE
+89 KLFKLQKGIDYNQ
-102 ASAIIGNH
+102 ASTIIGNH

-125 ASENSAESSELMI
+125 ASENSTESSELML

-155 AINFKNNKKY
+155 AINFKANKKY

-171 PVLLFAVFYIS
+171 PILLFAVFYIS

-212 LNANLQT
+212 LNGNLET
-219 EQNKDFVVKM
+219 EQNKDFVIKM
-229 ESIGNIVPENVMI
+229 ESVGNVVPENVMI
-242 HIGDESYFME
+242 HIGNESYFME

-259 EFKIEKPVE
+259 EFKVEKPVS
-268 NVSFS
+268 NVEFS
-273 FEGNSVS
+273 FEGNTVS
-280 SDEYE
+280 SDTYE

-296 FQMVLNFPSY
+296 FEMILNFPAY
-306 LNKKSEIIQGTGN
+306 LKKKSEIIQGTGN
-319 AMVPEGTLVTWKM
+319 AIVPEGTLVTWKM
-332 NTQSTQEIVWKDE
+332 STQSTQEIVWKDE
-345 NATFKFNKAENE
+345 KSVFKFNKTENQ
-357 FKLAKNINQNTE
+357 FKLAKNISQNTE

-375 NNKVKNYEKLDYL
+375 NNKVKNYEKLDYQ

-393 DQHPTIT
+393 DQHPSIS
-400 VSPAPDSLKLDKNYV
+400 VAPAPDSLKLDKNYV
-415 LGRLSDD
+415 LGRLGDD
-422 YGLSKLQIVYYERN
+422 YGLSKLQVVYYERN
-436 KPQTTKRG
+436 KPNTAKRG
-444 TIPVKQAVFDQF
+444 TIPVKSGVFDQF
-456 VFNFPSNLDVEEGVS
+456 VFNFPSNLAVQEGVS

-483 PHHFKSTKSSVFSDR
+483 PHGFKSTRSSVFSDR

-503 EVHDLELQQQNQ
+503 EIHDMELQQQNE
-515 NINSLS
+515 NINSLE
-521 KSLKNQEK
+521 KSLKNQTK
-529 QFSEMDKIQKTGKEK
+529 QFSEMDKIQKAGKEK

-555 GDFIKRQKQ
+555 NDFIKRQKQ
-564 QDEMMKQ
+564 QDELMKQ
-571 FAEKM
+571 FTEKM

-610 KLMDELKNLNDKLQS
+610 KLMDELKNLNDKLNS
-625 EELFD
+625 EDLFD

-654 RFYVEKKAEQV
+654 RFYVSKKAEQV
-665 ADKLDKLAEQQEKLS
+665 AEKLKKLADQQEQLS
-680 NKETENTKDKQD
+680 NKDKENTQEKQE
-692 DINKAFDKIKE
+692 DINKAFDKIQE
-703 DLKDLKEENKSLKSP
+703 DLKDLKEENKTLKAP
-718 LDIPSDASKEK
+718 LDIPSDAGKEK
-729 DVDSDLQKASEELSK
+729 DLKNDLQKAAEELSK
-744 KNTSSAKPKQKS
+744 KNSSSAKPKQKS
-756 AAKKMKSMSEQ
+756 AAKKMKSMAEQ
-767 MNSSMEGGDQEQL
+767 MDAGMEGGEQEQM
-780 EEDVVMLRQILDN
+780 EEDVAMLRQILDN

-800 QEEVMKQF
+800 QEDVMKQF
-808 KSMKLGSSAYTKNIK
+808 KTMKLGSSTYTKNIK

-830 QFKHVDDSLFALSLR
+830 QFRYVDDSLFALSLR

-870 LTDVQVPKGVSHQ
+870 LSDVQVPKGVSHQ
-883 QYATSSANKLAD
+883 QYAVSSANKLAD

-907 MSKPGAGKPKP
+907 MSKPGSGKPKP

-931 KQKGLGDKM
+931 KQKGLADKM
-940 KEGMQQG
+940 KDGMKAG
-947 NKPGEGKQGQSG
+947 DKPGDKSGDKPGDGKTGEGKD
-959 EGKQGQGKEGEG
+959 
-971 KQGEGK
+971 
-977 QGQGKDGQ
+977 GKDGQ
-985 GKGSQGKNGE
+985 GKNGGS
-995 GKNGQGSKN
+995 KNGQGNKSS
-1004 GGEGKDGEDGNDGE
+1004 GKGNENKEGNDGE

-1045 GLDSQGRSV
+1045 GLDSQGKSV

-1089 NAVQEQGQD
+1089 NAVQQQGQD

-1107 AEFSNRTNSL
+1107 TEFSNRTNAL
-1117 PSSLLEYLNSV
+1117 PNSLLDYLNSV

>member
-1 MGYNQKRFTLKTTSA
+1 MKTTSA

-33 IKGGLLFIGFGLL
+33 IKGILLFIGFGLL
-46 YFLFTLFIEYFLWL
+46 YFLFTLFVEYFLWL
-60 KPLGRTLLF
+60 KPTGRTVLF
-69 WIFIGVEVFLLF
+69 WMFVGVEVFLLF
-81 RFILFPIF
+81 RFIMFPIF
-89 KLFKLQKGIDYKE
+89 KLFKLKKGIDYNQ
-102 ASAIIGNH
+102 ASEIIGNH

-125 ASENSAESSELMI
+125 AAENSTDNSELML

-155 AINFKNNKKY
+155 AINFNSNKKY
-165 LPLAIV
+165 LPLALI
-171 PVLLFAVFYIS
+171 PILLFAVFFIS
-182 GNSNIISQSLNRVVH
+182 GNSTIISQSLNRVVH

-212 LNANLQT
+212 LNQNLQT
-219 EQNKDFVVKM
+219 EQNKDFVIKM
-229 ESIGNIVPENVMI
+229 ESVGKVVPENVMI

-252 SSQPGKF
+252 SAEPGKF

-268 NVSFS
+268 NITFS

-285 LKVITVPSIAN
+285 LNVITVPSIAN
-296 FQMVLNFPSY
+296 FEMVLNFPSY
-306 LNKKSEIIQGTGN
+306 LKKKSEIIQGTGN
-319 AMVPEGTLVTWKM
+319 AIVPEGTLVTWKM
-332 NTQSTQEIVWKDE
+332 NTQSTQQIAWKDQ
-345 NATFKFNKAENE
+345 NATFQFIKSENE
-357 FKLAKNINQNTE
+357 FKLAKNISQNTE

-375 NNKVKNYEKLDYL
+375 NNKVKNYEKLDYQ

-393 DQHPTIT
+393 DQHPSIT
-400 VSPAPDSLKLDKNYV
+400 VTPAPDSLKLDKNYV
-415 LGRLSDD
+415 LGKLGDD

-436 KPQTTKRG
+436 KPNTAKRG
-444 TIPVKQAVFDQF
+444 TIPVKQTVFDQF
-456 VFNFPSNLDVEEGVS
+456 VFSFPGNLGVEEGVS

-503 EVHDLELQQQNQ
+503 EIHDLVLQQQSQ

-521 KSLKNQEK
+521 KSLKDQKK
-529 QFSEMDKIQKTGKEK
+529 QLSEMDKIQNSGKEK
-544 DNLEFKDQQKV
+544 DNLEFKDQQKIN
-555 GDFIKRQKQ
+555 DFVKRQKQ
-564 QDEMMKQ
+564 QDEMMKK

-576 NKNLDKFQ
+576 NQNLDKFKGD
-584 SEKKDK
+584 KKDEK
-590 TADDLQKRLD
+590 AEQLQKRLD

-610 KLMDELKNLNDKLQS
+610 KLLDELKDLNDKIKND
-625 EELFD
+625 ELFD
-630 KMEKFKQISKNQ
+630 KMEKFKQISKSQ

-665 ADKLDKLAEQQEKLS
+665 ADKLDKLSEKQEQLS
-680 NKETENTKDKQD
+680 NKEKENTTEKQNE
-692 DINKAFDKIKE
+692 INKEFDKIQE
-703 DLKDLKEENKSLKSP
+703 DLKDLKEENKSLKAP

-729 DVDSDLQKASEELSK
+729 EVDEDLKKAAEELSK
-744 KNTSSAKPKQKS
+744 KSPSSAKPKQKS
-756 AAKKMKSMSEQ
+756 AAKKMKSMAQKMEL
-767 MNSSMEGGDQEQL
+767 SMDAGEQEQL
-780 EEDVVMLRQILDN
+780 EEDVAMLRQVLDN

-800 QEEVMKQF
+800 QEDVMKQF
-808 KSMKLGSSAYTKNIK
+808 KTMKLGSSAYTKNIK

-845 NPKVAEDVT
+845 NPKVGEDVT

-870 LTDVQVPKGVSHQ
+870 LTDVQVPKAVSHQ
-883 QYATSSANKLAD
+883 QYSVSSANKMAD
-895 FLSDLLNNMQMS
+895 FLSDLLNNMQNS
-907 MSKPGAGKPKP
+907 MSSSGTGKPKP
-918 GDGQGMQLPDIIQ
+918 GDGQGMQLPDIIK
-931 KQKGLGDKM
+931 KQKGLADKM
-940 KEGMQQG
+940 KEGMKEG
-947 NKPGEGKQGQSG
+947 NKPGEGKS
-959 EGKQGQGKEGEG
+959 GQGS
-971 KQGEGK
+971 QGSN
-977 QGQGKDGQ
+977 GKDGQ
-985 GKGSQGKNGE
+985 GNKSGGK
-995 GKNGQGSKN
+995 
-1004 GGEGKDGEDGNDGE
+1004 GKDGKEGDDGE
-1018 GDAEAIMEIYKEQVK
+1018 GDAESIMEIYKEQVR

-1039 KELAKQ
+1039 KELAKK
-1045 GLDSQGRSV
+1045 GLDAQGRSV
-1054 IDQMKASEKQLLN
+1054 LEQMKQSEKQLLN

-1089 NAVQEQGQD
+1089 NAVQQQGQD
-1098 TKRQSETNK
+1098 TKRQAETNK
-1107 AEFSNRTNSL
+1107 TEFTNRSNAL
-1117 PSSLLEYLNSV
+1117 PSNLLEYLNSV

>member
-1 MGYNQKRFTLKTTSA
+1 LKTTSA
-16 IYLKLEAFIKK
+16 IYQKLEAFIKK

-33 IKGGLLFIGFGLL
+33 IKGSLLFIGFGLL

-69 WIFIGVEVFLLF
+69 WVFIAVEVFLLF

-89 KLFKLQKGIDYKE
+89 KLFKLQKGIDYNQ
-102 ASAIIGNH
+102 ASTIIGNH

-125 ASENSAESSELMI
+125 ASENSTESSELML

-155 AINFKNNKKY
+155 AINFKTNKKY
-165 LPLAIV
+165 LPLAII
-171 PVLLFAVFYIS
+171 PILLFAVFYIS
-182 GNSNIISQSLNRVVH
+182 GNSNVISQSLNRVVH

-212 LNANLQT
+212 LNSNLQT
-219 EQNKDFVVKM
+219 EQNKDFVIKM
-229 ESIGNIVPENVMI
+229 ESVGNIVPENVMI
-242 HIGDESYFME
+242 HIGNESYFME

-259 EFKIEKPVE
+259 EFKIEKPVS
-268 NVSFS
+268 NVQFS

-280 SDEYE
+280 SEEYE

-296 FQMVLNFPSY
+296 FEMVLNFPSY
-306 LNKKSEIIQGTGN
+306 LKKKSETIQGTGN
-319 AMVPEGTLVTWKM
+319 AIVPEGTLVTWKM
-332 NTQSTQEIVWKDE
+332 NTQSTQEIVWKDD
-345 NATFKFNKAENE
+345 NSTFKFNKAENE
-357 FKLAKNINQNTE
+357 FKLAKNISQNTE

-375 NNKVKNYEKLDYL
+375 NSKVKNYEKLDYQ

-415 LGRLSDD
+415 LGRLGDD
-422 YGLSKLQIVYYERN
+422 YGLSKLQVVYYERN
-436 KPQTTKRG
+436 KPNTAKRG
-444 TIPVKQAVFDQF
+444 TIPVKSGVFDQF
-456 VFNFPSNLDVEEGVS
+456 VFNFPSNLAVQEGVS

-483 PHHFKSTKSSVFSDR
+483 PHGFKSTKSSVFSDR

-503 EVHDLELQQQNQ
+503 EIHDMELQQQNE
-515 NINSLS
+515 NINSLE
-521 KSLKNQEK
+521 KSLKNQTK
-529 QFSEMDKIQKTGKEK
+529 QFSEMDKIQKAGKEK

-555 GDFIKRQKQ
+555 NDFIKRQKQ

-610 KLMDELKNLNDKLQS
+610 KLMDELKNLNDKLNS
-625 EELFD
+625 EDLFD

-654 RFYVEKKAEQV
+654 RFYVSKKAEQV
-665 ADKLDKLAEQQEKLS
+665 ADKLKKLADQQEQLS
-680 NKETENTKDKQD
+680 NKEKENTQDKQE
-692 DINKAFDKIKE
+692 DINKAFDKIQE
-703 DLKDLKEENKSLKSP
+703 DLKDLKEENKTLKAP

-729 DVDSDLQKASEELSK
+729 DVKDDLKKASEELSK
-744 KNTSSAKPKQKS
+744 KNSSSAKPKQKS
-756 AAKKMKSMSEQ
+756 AAKKMKSMAEQ
-767 MNSSMEGGDQEQL
+767 MDSSMEGGEQEQL
-780 EEDVVMLRQILDN
+780 EEDVAMLRQVLDN

-800 QEEVMKQF
+800 QEDVMKQF
-808 KSMKLGSSAYTKNIK
+808 KSMKLGSSAFTKNIK
-823 IQQNLKQ
+823 VQQNLKQ

-870 LTDVQVPKGVSHQ
+870 LSDVQVPKGVSHQ
-883 QYATSSANKLAD
+883 QYAVSSANKLAD

-931 KQKGLGDKM
+931 KQKGLADKM
-940 KEGMQQG
+940 KEGMKPG
-947 NKPGEGKQGQSG
+947 DKPGEGQQGKSG
-959 EGKQGQGKEGEG
+959 DGKQGQGKEGQG
-971 KQGEGK
+971 KSS
-977 QGQGKDGQ
+977 QGKDS
-985 GKGSQGKNGE
+985 KGD
-995 GKNGQGSKN
+995 KN
-1004 GGEGKDGEDGNDGE
+1004 GGKGNDGKDGDDGE

-1054 IDQMKASEKQLLN
+1054 VDQMKASEKQLLS

-1089 NAVQEQGQD
+1089 NAVQQQGQD

-1107 AEFSNRTNSL
+1107 TEFSNKTNVL
-1117 PSSLLEYLNSV
+1117 PSSLSDYLNSV

>member
-1 MGYNQKRFTLKTTSA
+1 LKTTSA
-16 IYLKLEAFIKK
+16 IYQKLEAFIKK

-33 IKGGLLFIGFGLL
+33 IKGTLLFIGFGLL

-60 KPLGRTLLF
+60 KPVGRTILF
-69 WIFIGVEVFLLF
+69 WMFVGVEVFLLF

-89 KLFKLQKGIDYKE
+89 KLFKLQKGIDYNQ
-102 ASAIIGNH
+102 ASKIIGNH

-125 ASENSAESSELMI
+125 SSENSAESSELML

-155 AINFKNNKKY
+155 AINFKANKKY
-165 LPLAIV
+165 LPLAII
-171 PVLLFAVFYIS
+171 PILLFSVFYIS

-212 LNANLQT
+212 LNDNLQT
-219 EQNKDFVVKM
+219 EQNKDFVIKM
-229 ESIGNIVPENVMI
+229 ESVGKVVPENVMI

-268 NVSFS
+268 NVQFS

-296 FQMVLNFPSY
+296 FEMVLNFPSY
-306 LNKKSEIIQGTGN
+306 LKKKSEIIQGTGN
-319 AMVPEGTLVTWKM
+319 AIIPEGTLVTWKM

-345 NATFKFNKAENE
+345 NGVYKFSKAENE
-357 FKLAKNINQNTE
+357 FKLAKNISQNTE

-375 NNKVKNYEKLDYL
+375 NNKVKNYEKLDYQ

-393 DQHPTIT
+393 DQQPTIN
-400 VSPAPDSLKLDKNYV
+400 VAPAPDSLKLDKSYV
-415 LGRLSDD
+415 LGRLGDD
-422 YGLSKLQIVYYERN
+422 YGLSKLQVVYYERN
-436 KPQTTKRG
+436 KPNTAKRG
-444 TIPVKQAVFDQF
+444 TIPVKQGVFDQF
-456 VFNFPSNLDVEEGVS
+456 VFNFPSNLAVEEGVS

-483 PHHFKSTKSSVFSDR
+483 PHGFKSTKSSVFSDR

-503 EVHDLELQQQNQ
+503 EVQDMELQQQNQ
-515 NINSLS
+515 NINSLE
-521 KSLKNQEK
+521 KSLKNQNK
-529 QFSEMDKIQKTGKEK
+529 QFSEMDKIQNTGKEK

-555 GDFIKRQKQ
+555 NDFIKRQKQ

-576 NKNLDKFQ
+576 NQNLDKFKVD
-584 SEKKDK
+584 KKDK
-590 TADDLQKRLD
+590 TAEDLQKRLD

-610 KLMDELKNLNDKLQS
+610 KLLDELKNLNDKLNS
-625 EELFD
+625 EDLFE

-654 RFYVEKKAEQV
+654 RFYVSKKVEQV
-665 ADKLDKLAEQQEKLS
+665 AEKLNKLADQQEKLS
-680 NKETENTKDKQD
+680 NKDSENTQDKQD
-692 DINKAFDKIKE
+692 EINKSFDKIQE
-703 DLKDLKEENKSLKSP
+703 DLKDLKEENKSLKAP

-729 DVDSDLQKASEELSK
+729 DVDSDLQKASEELAK

-756 AAKKMKSMSEQ
+756 ASQKMKSMAQQ
-767 MNSSMEGGDQEQL
+767 MQSSMEGGDQDQL
-780 EEDVVMLRQILDN
+780 EEDVAMLRQVLDN

-800 QEEVMKQF
+800 QEDVMKQF

-823 IQQNLKQ
+823 VQQNLKQ

-864 DKAIET
+864 DNAIES
-870 LTDVQVPKGVSHQ
+870 LTEVQVPKGVSHQ
-883 QYATSSANKLAD
+883 QYAVSSANKLAD

-931 KQKGLGDKM
+931 KQKGLGEKMKAGM
-940 KEGMQQG
+940 KEGS
-947 NKPGEGKQGQSG
+947 KPGEGQQGQN
-959 EGKQGQGKEGEG
+959 GQD
-971 KQGEGK
+971 GK

-985 GKGSQGKNGE
+985 GKD
-995 GKNGQGSKN
+995 GQGNKN
-1004 GGEGKDGEDGNDGE
+1004 GGKGNNQNEGNDGE

-1045 GLDSQGRSV
+1045 GLDSQGKSV
-1054 IDQMKASEKQLLN
+1054 IDQMKQSEKQLLN

-1089 NAVQEQGQD
+1089 NAVQQQGQD

-1107 AEFSNRTNSL
+1107 VEFSNRSNAL
-1117 PSSLLEYLNSV
+1117 PNSLLEYLNSV

>member
-1 MGYNQKRFTLKTTSA
+1 MKTTSA
-16 IYLKLEAFIKK
+16 IYQKLEAFIKK

-69 WIFIGVEVFLLF
+69 WMFIGVEVFLLF

-89 KLFKLQKGIDYKE
+89 KLFKLQKGIDYNQ
-102 ASAIIGNH
+102 ASTIIGNH

-125 ASENSAESSELMI
+125 ASENSTESSELML

-155 AINFKNNKKY
+155 AINFKTNKKY
-165 LPLAIV
+165 LPLAII
-171 PVLLFAVFYIS
+171 PILLFIVFYIS
-182 GNSNIISQSLNRVVH
+182 GNSNIISQSFNRVVH

-219 EQNKDFVVKM
+219 EQNKDFVIKM
-229 ESIGNIVPENVMI
+229 ESVGNVVPENVMI
-242 HIGDESYFME
+242 HIGNESYFME

-259 EFKIEKPVE
+259 EFKIEKPVS
-268 NVSFS
+268 NIAFS

-280 SDEYE
+280 SEEYE

-296 FQMVLNFPSY
+296 FEMVLNFPSY
-306 LNKKSEIIQGTGN
+306 LKKKSETIQGTGN
-319 AMVPEGTLVTWKM
+319 AIVPEGTLVTWKM

-345 NATFKFNKAENE
+345 NAIFKFVKAENE
-357 FKLAKNINQNTE
+357 FKLAKNISQNTE

-375 NNKVKNYEKLDYL
+375 NNKVKNYEKLDYQ

-415 LGRLSDD
+415 LGRLGDD
-422 YGLSKLQIVYYERN
+422 YGLSKLQVVYYEHN
-436 KPQTTKRG
+436 KPNTAKRG
-444 TIPVKQAVFDQF
+444 TIPVKSGVFDQF
-456 VFNFPSNLDVEEGVS
+456 VFNFPSNLAVQEGVS

-483 PHHFKSTKSSVFSDR
+483 PHGFKSTKSSVFSDR

-529 QFSEMDKIQKTGKEK
+529 QFSEMDKIQKAGKEK

-555 GDFIKRQKQ
+555 NDFIKRQKQ
-564 QDEMMKQ
+564 QDELMKQ

-610 KLMDELKNLNDKLQS
+610 KLMDELKNLNDKLNS
-625 EELFD
+625 EDLFD

-654 RFYVEKKAEQV
+654 RFYVSKKAEQV
-665 ADKLDKLAEQQEKLS
+665 ADKLKKLAEQQEQLS
-680 NKETENTKDKQD
+680 NKEKENTQDKQE
-692 DINKAFDKIKE
+692 DINKVFDKIQE
-703 DLKDLKEENKSLKSP
+703 DLKDLKEENKTLKAP
-718 LDIPSDASKEK
+718 LEIPSDASKEK
-729 DVDSDLQKASEELSK
+729 DVKEDLKKASEELSK
-744 KNTSSAKPKQKS
+744 KNSSSAKPKQKS
-756 AAKKMKSMSEQ
+756 AAKKMKSMAEQ
-767 MNSSMEGGDQEQL
+767 MDSSMEGGEQEQL
-780 EEDVVMLRQILDN
+780 EEDVAMLRQVLDN

-800 QEEVMKQF
+800 QEDVMKQF
-808 KSMKLGSSAYTKNIK
+808 KSMKLGSSAFTKNIK
-823 IQQNLKQ
+823 VQQNLKQ

-854 KEIGNVQYNI
+854 REIGNVQYNV
-864 DKAIET
+864 DKAIES
-870 LTDVQVPKGVSHQ
+870 LSDVQVPKGVSHQ
-883 QYATSSANKLAD
+883 QYAVSSANKLAD

-907 MSKPGAGKPKP
+907 MSKPGSGKPKP

-931 KQKGLGDKM
+931 KQKGLADKM
-940 KEGMQQG
+940 KAGMKPG
-947 NKPGEGKQGQSG
+947 DKSGDKAGDKPGEGQDGKSGQ
-959 EGKQGQGKEGEG
+959 GKQGQGKEG
-971 KQGEGK
+971 
-977 QGQGKDGQ
+977 QGKSGD
-985 GKGSQGKNGE
+985 GKNGE
-995 GKNGQGSKN
+995 GNKN
-1004 GGEGKDGEDGNDGE
+1004 GGKGNESKDGNDGE

-1045 GLDSQGRSV
+1045 GLDSQGKAV

-1089 NAVQEQGQD
+1089 NAVQQQGQD

-1107 AEFSNRTNSL
+1107 AEFTNKTNAL
-1117 PSSLLEYLNSV
+1117 PSSLLDYLNSV